1 MAVWDR
7 VMTSR
12 RLPLLGSG
20 LGLGVALILW
30 YGVFGYH
37 VLQIGL
43 WLLSILLVGL
53 YWAQF
58 SPAQPPWDPARLR
71 WRQELLHLALLAL
84 VFAPIYLYDLAN
96 IPFQINTDEIVISS
110 MARNASAVR
119 YPDIFGLMPEYFY
132 FPRFM
137 FSSWGGLTRLMG
149 GVTLVNVRT
158 VHAAFGVVTIL
169 VAYGFFRAFWGS
181 RLALA
186 GAALLG
192 SNHALLGIS
201 RMAMRENLIVLVECA
216 ALALLLKGVREKN
229 PLLLYLGGGA
239 AAFSLYGYLPGRV
252 VILLGLLFGVLY
264 LLLGREDLRGENKQA
279 NPLWVLAKLTVPA
292 ALGFFLVAGPIL
304 VATVTAPAV
313 SAEYSRQQ
321 FLFFPEG
328 RALQQMWVNA
338 ATPEEAVW
346 RNIFNSLSMFN
357 DPGQH
362 DRGYIYPNY
371 GHAFVDPLTG
381 ALIWLGLG
389 SGLYRLFKK
398 RSQPHDWLCIG
409 SFLFLYLLFSLA
421 ITKAPNYTRLLVI
434 LPFVAYLT
442 LEGIQVLAGLLE
454 RWGSRAGSWLPAAA
468 MAGAILL
475 IGGWNLA
482 IFGDFVHKGWT
493 QGNDV
498 GATGRYVAARQ
509 GDPDYRFYLAASAAY
524 PYFGWGEPHYW
535 QSWIQFF
542 AGREQKVAVF
552 SPEVLPIQALE
563 PPFTLFMNEWVWD
576 QQGAELQRR
585 FPSGRLHRIP
595 AERGLWA
602 FEVVDP

>member
-1 MAVWDR
+1 
-7 VMTSR
+7 MTSR
-12 RLPLLGSG
+12 HLPLLGSG

-58 SPAQPPWDPARLR
+58 SPAQPPWDPTRLR
-71 WRQELLHLALLAL
+71 WQQELLHLGLLVL
-84 VFAPIYLYDLAN
+84 VFAPIYLYDLPN
-96 IPFQINTDEIVISS
+96 IPFQINTDEIVITS
-110 MARNASAVR
+110 MARRASGVR

-137 FSSWGGLTRLMG
+137 FSLFGGLTRLMG
-149 GVTLVNVRT
+149 GVTLLNVRT

-292 ALGFFLVAGPIL
+292 ALGFFSGGWAHSGGHGHSTCGERRVLSPTISLFPGRAGVTTDVGECGYARGGGLAQHLQRPQHVQRPRPARPRLHLSQLRPCFCGSLDGGFDLAGAGIRPLPPFQEAQPTPRLALYRQLPISL
-304 VATVTAPAV
+304 PAV
-313 SAEYSRQQ
+313 
-321 FLFFPEG
+321 
-328 RALQQMWVNA
+328 
-338 ATPEEAVW
+338 
-346 RNIFNSLSMFN
+346 
-357 DPGQH
+357 
-362 DRGYIYPNY
+362 
-371 GHAFVDPLTG
+371 
-381 ALIWLGLG
+381 
-389 SGLYRLFKK
+389 
-398 RSQPHDWLCIG
+398 
-409 SFLFLYLLFSLA
+409 
-421 ITKAPNYTRLLVI
+421 
-434 LPFVAYLT
+434 
-442 LEGIQVLAGLLE
+442 
-454 RWGSRAGSWLPAAA
+454 
-468 MAGAILL
+468 
-475 IGGWNLA
+475 
-482 IFGDFVHKGWT
+482 
-493 QGNDV
+493 
-498 GATGRYVAARQ
+498 
-509 GDPDYRFYLAASAAY
+509 
-524 PYFGWGEPHYW
+524 
-535 QSWIQFF
+535 
-542 AGREQKVAVF
+542 
-552 SPEVLPIQALE
+552 
-563 PPFTLFMNEWVWD
+563 
-576 QQGAELQRR
+576 
-585 FPSGRLHRIP
+585 
-595 AERGLWA
+595 
-602 FEVVDP
+602 

>member
-1 MAVWDR
+1 
-7 VMTSR
+7 
-12 RLPLLGSG
+12 
-20 LGLGVALILW
+20 
-30 YGVFGYH
+30 
-37 VLQIGL
+37 
-43 WLLSILLVGL
+43 
-53 YWAQF
+53 
-58 SPAQPPWDPARLR
+58 
-71 WRQELLHLALLAL
+71 
-84 VFAPIYLYDLAN
+84 
-96 IPFQINTDEIVISS
+96 
-110 MARNASAVR
+110 
-119 YPDIFGLMPEYFY
+119 
-132 FPRFM
+132 
-137 FSSWGGLTRLMG
+137 
-149 GVTLVNVRT
+149 
-158 VHAAFGVVTIL
+158 
-169 VAYGFFRAFWGS
+169 
-181 RLALA
+181 
-186 GAALLG
+186 
-192 SNHALLGIS
+192 
-201 RMAMRENLIVLVECA
+201 
-216 ALALLLKGVREKN
+216 LLLKGVREKN

-346 RNIFNSLSMFN
+346 RNIFNGLSMFN